1 MRFRFATSA
10 LVFLVAMTM
19 ATGAFAQGIFTL
31 SAGSESRG
39 RNNGHAELAGGITL
53 FLENGTIDTGDEGAI
68 EIDYGVPITNAFAI
82 GAIEVDIC
90 GDSGTTI
97 ANNVDI
103 DADEGTITLTVNGT
117 LGTGTPPTAAI
128 DCTTVGE
135 GQNSINIDG
144 VRLSL
149 VGSGLTSVEA
159 SINVSGDVRLGNK
172 TATVIDSVVDPLT
185 DEDVDVEEKV
195 TVTRHTGELDDE
207 TQFMLVITEPH
218 NDSFAGSQLE
228 LTFSGLPEDVN
239 VVEVDAWVTTKKN
252 FDRDA

>member
-1 MRFRFATSA
+1 MRLRFATSA

-39 RNNGHAELAGGITL
+39 RDNGHAELSGGITL
-53 FLENGTIDTGDEGAI
+53 FLENGSIEGTDEGAV
-68 EIDYGVPITNAFAI
+68 EIDYGVPITN
-82 GAIEVDIC
+82 GLGTDAIEVVIC
-90 GDSGTTI
+90 NQPVGN
-97 ANNVDI
+97 ANNNVDI
-103 DADEGTITLTVNGT
+103 DEDAGTITLTVNGT
-117 LGTGTPPTAAI
+117 VGTGTLPTVAI
-128 DCTTVGE
+128 SCDATNNV
-135 GQNSINIDG
+135 INVDG

-228 LTFSGLPEDVN
+228 LTFSGYPRTSMS
-239 VVEVDAWVTTKKN
+239 WRWT
-252 FDRDA
+252 RG